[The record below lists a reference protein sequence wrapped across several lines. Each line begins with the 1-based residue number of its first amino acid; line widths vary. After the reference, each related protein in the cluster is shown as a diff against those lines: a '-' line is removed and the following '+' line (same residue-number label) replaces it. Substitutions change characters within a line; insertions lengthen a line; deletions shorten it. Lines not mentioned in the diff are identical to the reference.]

1 MLKTSHQITVADGT
15 KEDRRETRLSVQ
27 HWLTSPSTGIGFNS
41 KSQMPPTHIRGQ
53 GALPFSVKLISNL
66 LHPSLSVSYSPT
78 IPTPLLSGRW
88 FVSFTER
95 KNKINFLQPL
105 TKTHTSLLISA
116 FLCPLLC
123 QSQGGA
129 GLPSCQSPICFHIL
143 GKLHYQLSFF
153 LHLQCF
159 NSKHPF
165 LLTTLSYLNGI
176 SLPHNTSWKQLSL
189 FSNHV
194 AQKQWALSLHPI
206 WLLGSMG
213 HCQAFFLSW
222 NTPFD
227 TPRWLLAVS
236 SWPAFQV

>member
-116 FLCPLLC
+116 FLCPLL
-123 QSQGGA
+123 SSESGGCW
-129 GLPSCQSPICFHIL
+129 SS
-143 GKLHYQLSFF
+143 QLSES
-153 LHLQCF
+153 HLL
-159 NSKHPF
+159 SHSRE
-165 LLTTLSYLNGI
+165 TTLSVILFLASSMFQLKTPI
-176 SLPHNTSWKQLSL
+176 SVNYTQLS
-189 FSNHV
+189 
-194 AQKQWALSLHPI
+194 
-206 WLLGSMG
+206 
-213 HCQAFFLSW
+213 
-222 NTPFD
+222 
-227 TPRWLLAVS
+227 
-236 SWPAFQV
+236 